1 MKDFWSEEVES
12 KKEKNNKINKKK
24 LAIVIILGIILLF
37 FIIILIIYNTS
48 PGFHNWVDK
57 NILNKEVMQNS
68 ATTIE
73 IEENSKVF
81 AYNKNIAVLNKNKLK
96 IYNNFGNK
104 ESELD
109 VDIANPIFYSS
120 NRYVVIAENG
130 GKKVYCLEDNKII
143 WETEVE
149 GTISQI
155 HINRNGYVAVVVTG
169 TSYKT
174 VVDMFNNKGE
184 SLFKTYLSA
193 NRLVDVSISNDNKFL
208 ALAEVDTSGT
218 IIQSN
223 IKVISV
229 EKAQSD
235 STNSMEK
242 IYNGQQNALITNIK
256 YQDNDKLVC
265 MYDNSIRIIADDKD
279 ELLVYY
285 ANEKINFSSIE
296 LNNSVINVKEQS
308 SGLFTADSIVNIIN
322 VSNKDVKTYKVDSV
336 TKDVRTYENIIALN
350 LGSEIEFINTDGW
363 LVKRYISKQEIT
375 NMVFSNSVAG
385 IIYRDRVELINL

>member
-279 ELLVYY
+279 ELLIDYSK
-285 ANEKINFSSIE
+285 EKINFSSIE

-322 VSNKDVKTYKVDSV
+322 VGSKDVKTYKADSV

>member
-1 MKDFWSEEVES
+1 MKDFWSEEVE
-12 KKEKNNKINKKK
+12 KEKEKNNKINKKK
-24 LAIVIILGIILLF
+24 LVIALILGVILLF

-48 PGFHNWVDK
+48 PEFHSWMDK

-96 IYNNFGNK
+96 IYNSFGSK

-109 VDIANPIFYSS
+109 VDIANPIFNSS
-120 NRYVVIAENG
+120 NRYVAIAENG
-130 GKKVYCLEDNKII
+130 GRKIYCLEDNKII
-143 WETEVE
+143 WQAEVE

-155 HINRNGYVAVVVTG
+155 HINKNGYVAVVVTG

-174 VVDMFNNKGE
+174 VVAMFDNKGTA
-184 SLFKTYLSA
+184 LFRTYLSA
-193 NRLVDVSISNDNKFL
+193 TRLVDLSISNDNRFL

-223 IKVISV
+223 IKIVSV

-242 IYNGQQNALITNIK
+242 TYNGQPNALITNIK

-279 ELLVYY
+279 ELLVDY

>member
-279 ELLVYY
+279 ELLVDY